1 MGRGAGFD
9 RTTAISRITAAP
21 RNILF
26 IIPIFAISLELPP
39 RHQFTVWES
48 RLTLHPAYLHPGILS
63 LLRVGSLRQQDH
75 TWEDQLD
82 WVASLV
88 PRRCCMLLQ
97 CTAWINVR
105 YATTHTALSPA
116 HHYLYTQLQ
125 TQLTEFRV
133 VFLFLCLAG
142 CTRRRV
148 AGVSGGELVCGRV
161 SPARSE

>member
-9 RTTAISRITAAP
+9 RTAAISRITAAP

-75 TWEDQLD
+75 TREDQLD

-105 YATTHTALSPA
+105 LATLHTALWPA
-116 HHYLYTQLQ
+116 HHYQL

-148 AGVSGGELVCGRV
+148 AGVSGGELVYGRV